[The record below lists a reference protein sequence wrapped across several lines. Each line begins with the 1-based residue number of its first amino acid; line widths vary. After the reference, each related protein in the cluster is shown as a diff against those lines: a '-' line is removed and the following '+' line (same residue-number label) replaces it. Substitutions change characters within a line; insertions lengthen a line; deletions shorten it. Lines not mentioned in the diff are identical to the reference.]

1 MIPSNGF
8 SCKRCGDGISYGEKF
23 VYSMLCEL
31 NIDFIT
37 QLSHITFSWCEK
49 YKYDFYIPSI
59 NTIVEVHGRQHYF
72 DEESA
77 KPLEKNTKFEFSI
90 VTKNDIK
97 ESFSKLSELFSE
109 LASQM
114 ENLPVALQSGKN
126 LEVSESIKKLADSI
140 EQFCHIATLASLFP
154 DTFTPE
160 KLNGINFKEF
170 FSEFSPIL
178 KDFEDALQNN
188 DTVMLGDLSEYEIC
202 PRLKEISKSL
212 QTL

>member
-1 MIPSNGF
+1 MI
-8 SCKRCGDGISYGEKF
+8 E
-23 VYSMLCEL
+23 
-31 NIDFIT
+31 
-37 QLSHITFSWCEK
+37 
-49 YKYDFYIPSI
+49 FYINGQQVDVQLEDEQSI
-59 NTIVEVHGRQHYF
+59 ADVLKSFEKTCEENEAAVIGITVNGKQITAELF

-97 ESFSKLSELFSE
+97 ESFSKLSELFAE

-114 ENLPVALQSGKN
+114 ENVPVALQSGKN